1 MRQLGP
7 HKEYDSLVLACDVG
21 GTNTTI
27 ALVGRVG
34 TRFDILERR
43 RYGSQSLPSM
53 EDGLARGL
61 SEIDSVLPGHIP
73 EEICISGAGP
83 VHENRCTLSN
93 VSWTID
99 GNAIA
104 TRFSIPTRVINDFL
118 AISYGIPLLD
128 VSDPDQITALRS
140 AASTETTGTV
150 QAVVGAGTGLGV
162 GYLVERGGR
171 YVALPSEGGHAAFA
185 PYDEL
190 SSELASYITKH
201 ENVLPGA
208 ELFVSGQGLAW
219 AYRFFRD
226 TGRVATD
233 SPLHTGSTPDDPA
246 AVVSKA
252 ALEGDSSAR
261 EIMRLFVRNYARVA
275 SDAALHF
282 LPTNGLFLAGG
293 IVTKNEGWFIEDDRF
308 IELFTTNY
316 RSHIADLLRTIP
328 VYIVKDYAISLY
340 GAAHAA
346 YALGAE
352 EAGHG

>member
-21 GTNTTI
+21 GTNTSI

-34 TRFDILERR
+34 TRFDILERL
-43 RYGSQSLPSM
+43 RYGSQSLSSM
-53 EDGLARGL
+53 EEGLAHGL
-61 SEIDSVLPGHIP
+61 SAIDNVLPGLRP

-83 VHENRCTLSN
+83 VHNNRCTLSN
-93 VSWTID
+93 VPWTID
-99 GNAIA
+99 GDMIA
-104 TRFSIPTRVINDFL
+104 SRFSLPTRVINDFL

-128 VSDPDQITALRS
+128 VSDPEQITPIRS
-140 AASTETTGTV
+140 GQHPTSTGTV

-162 GYLVERGGR
+162 GYLVERKGR
-171 YVALPSEGGHAAFA
+171 YLALPSEGGHAAFA

-190 SSELASYITKH
+190 SSALALYIMDR
-201 ENVLPGA
+201 EDVLPGA
-208 ELFVSGQGLAW
+208 ELFVSGQGLTW

-226 TGRVATD
+226 TNRIAPD
-233 SPLHTGSTPDDPA
+233 SPLAVDTIPDEP
-246 AVVSKA
+246 AVVVSNA
-252 ALEGDSSAR
+252 ASNGDPSAR

-293 IVTKNEGWFIEDDRF
+293 IVTKNETWFLEEDRF
-308 IELFTTNY
+308 ITMFTTNY
-316 RSHIADLLRTIP
+316 RSHIAAMLQTFP

-340 GAAHAA
+340 GAAHAS
-346 YALGAE
+346 YALGTE
-352 EAGHG
+352 EAGNG